1 MQNDRVLRDCIV
13 GVERALS
20 STQLIAIAA
29 RAVASGTL
37 LMVAAANPVFAQ
49 TVPAPT
55 VLAPTV
61 LAPAVPQVAT
71 PAPPTPP
78 SPPKARAKAKTEPN
92 AQAGTSAVPG
102 APPAARD
109 QNAAKV
115 NGSAA
120 KAGGG
125 GLNLDLRAQEPE
137 KKPAQKGVADSPGT
151 FAASGP
157 YASQALINR
166 VTGKIKQGELP
177 KAPISLGGAGSS
189 DQNVGPIWAR

>member
-1 MQNDRVLRDCIV
+1 MQNDRVLRGCVV

-20 STQLIAIAA
+20 STHLIALAA
-29 RAVASGTL
+29 RAVTFGTV
-37 LMVAAANPVFAQ
+37 LMVAAVSPVFAQ
-49 TVPAPT
+49 T

-61 LAPAVPQVAT
+61 LAPTVPQVAT

-78 SPPKARAKAKTEPN
+78 SPPKAKLKAKNEPN
-92 AQAGTSAVPG
+92 ARASNSASPNPSPANRNQSATKAGT
-102 APPAARD
+102 
-109 QNAAKV
+109 
-115 NGSAA
+115 
-120 KAGGG
+120 G
-125 GLNLDLRAQEPE
+125 GLNLDLKAQQPD
-137 KKPAQKGVADSPGT
+137 KPPAQKGVADSPGT

>member
-1 MQNDRVLRDCIV
+1 MQNDRVLRGCVV

-20 STQLIAIAA
+20 STHLIALAA
-29 RAVASGTL
+29 RAVTFGTV
-37 LMVAAANPVFAQ
+37 LMVAAVSPVFAQ
-49 TVPAPT
+49 T

-61 LAPAVPQVAT
+61 LAPTVPQVAT

-78 SPPKARAKAKTEPN
+78 SPPKAKAKAKTEPN

-102 APPAARD
+102 APPAAHN

-115 NGSAA
+115 NGNAA

-177 KAPISLGGAGSS
+177 KAPISLGGAGSA

>member
-1 MQNDRVLRDCIV
+1 MQNDRVLRGCVV

-20 STQLIAIAA
+20 SIHLIALAA
-29 RAVASGTL
+29 RAVTFGTV
-37 LMVAAANPVFAQ
+37 LMVAAASPVFAQ
-49 TVPAPT
+49 TV
-55 VLAPTV
+55 LAPT
-61 LAPAVPQVAT
+61 VPQVAT

-78 SPPKARAKAKTEPN
+78 SPPKAKAKAKTEPN
-92 AQAGTSAVPG
+92 AQAGTSVVPG
-102 APPAARD
+102 APPAARN

-115 NGSAA
+115 NGNAA

-177 KAPISLGGAGSS
+177 KAPISLGGAGSA

>member
-1 MQNDRVLRDCIV
+1 MKQDRVLRHCRF
-13 GVERALS
+13 GVERALPN
-20 STQLIAIAA
+20 TQLMAIAA
-29 RAVASGTL
+29 RAVTFGTA

-49 TVPAPT
+49 AVQAPT

-61 LAPAVPQVAT
+61 LAPTLPQVAT
-71 PAPPTPP
+71 PAPP
-78 SPPKARAKAKTEPN
+78 SPPKAKVKTKTEPN
-92 AQAGTSAVPG
+92 AQAGTSAAPG
-102 APPAARD
+102 PSPAARN
-109 QNAAKV
+109 QNAAKT
-115 NGSAA
+115 NGSAG
-120 KAGGG
+120 KVSGG

-137 KKPAQKGVADSPGT
+137 KKSTPKGVADSSGT